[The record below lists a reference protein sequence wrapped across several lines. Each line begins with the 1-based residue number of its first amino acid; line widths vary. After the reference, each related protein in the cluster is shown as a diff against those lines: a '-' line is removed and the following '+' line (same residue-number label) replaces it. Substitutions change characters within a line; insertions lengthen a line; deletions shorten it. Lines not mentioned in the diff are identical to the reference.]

1 MKSNRAHVAP
11 NAKRLALFAYDA
23 LFLTLVAVIAISAA
37 PIPAYAYVDPSVM
50 TYTIQAVAGVA
61 VALSAVAGVAFRK
74 SRKKIMQLLK
84 IDENAKK
91 AVDPRWSKVE
101 GVEGNRYNDCGTGE
115 YLSRVATDK
124 SSAESRE
131 GEAEMLPFP
140 SRLALALA
148 ASAFLVVTFFVLPPF
163 EMLAG
168 NEGSLVFSLVDA
180 WGPVIVAALVALV
193 ILAAVLTVLRGKA
206 FNCALLIV
214 FGFAFGCYLQALF
227 LNSGLPTTD
236 GRPIDWGNYQ
246 LQAVISALVWVA
258 VFAVPFVLIKKNG
271 SVIRVTVAVVSIALV
286 VVQGAASISLVVDK
300 LGERAGLEP
309 GEYPAS
315 MYRLTEKGMFS
326 VSPSKNTIVFVLDT
340 FDTTDM
346 MRLTE
351 EDPELVGRLQGFT
364 WFKDSVGSLCPTRY
378 GAPFLWTG
386 VYPDADEQFVDYI
399 QNRYRESSFLSDI
412 QAEGYSIGLY
422 TDPVGDFNLPD
433 RERRDLIY
441 DKTINIKPDSGED
454 ASFLDVL
461 GTVQIMTRASLYRD
475 LPWFAKPFVYY
486 NTDQVN
492 QTMAVEG
499 VALSASDNAPYV
511 MEDAHWFSSL
521 KDRGLTF
528 EEDGYEGAYR
538 FIHLNGTHI
547 PYYITASGEHA
558 GHETSLEEQA
568 HGSMEMVAYYL
579 DELKRLGVYKD
590 ATIIITA
597 DHGIW
602 WECPKGEDPYLSSP
616 LMLVKPAGMSE
627 GELQLSE
634 ADICAYDVLPTVIS
648 SIGGDA
654 SAYGPTI
661 FEQPESGRERRYIFT
676 RTESNVDY
684 RIDEYR
690 VNGDALDPSSWQA
703 TGVSWDGS
711 NVPH

>member
-1 MKSNRAHVAP
+1 MKSNRAFEAP
-11 NAKRLALFAYDA
+11 NAKRLALFAHDA
-23 LFLTLVAVIAISAA
+23 LFLALLAAIAISAA
-37 PIPAYAYVDPSVM
+37 PAPAYAYVDPSVM

-74 SRKKIMQLLK
+74 SRKKIMKLLK

-91 AVDPRWSKVE
+91 AVDPRWSMIDD
-101 GVEGNRYNDCGTGE
+101 VEGNRYNDCGTEE
-115 YLSRVATDK
+115 YLSRVMPGKASVGRGGDEPEK
-124 SSAESRE
+124 
-131 GEAEMLPFP
+131 LPFAR
-140 SRLALALA
+140 RLALALA

-168 NEGSLVFSLVDA
+168 NEGSLVFGLADA
-180 WGPVIVAALVALV
+180 WQPVL
-193 ILAAVLTVLRGKA
+193 LAAFIALLGLAIVLTALRGKA
-206 FNCALLIV
+206 FSYALLIV
-214 FGFAFGCYLQALF
+214 FCFALGCYLQALF

-236 GRPIDWGNYQ
+236 GRPVDWGNYQ
-246 LQAVISALVWVA
+246 LQAVVSTLVWAVVFVA
-258 VFAVPFVLIKKNG
+258 AFVLFKKYRG
-271 SVIRVTVAVVSIALV
+271 AMQVAVAVVSVALV
-286 VVQGAASISLVVDK
+286 IVQGVASVSLIADK
-300 LGERAGLEP
+300 VGERAGLAP

-346 MRLTE
+346 MRLTSD
-351 EDPELVGRLQGFT
+351 DPNLAEKLQGFT

-386 VYPDADEQFVDYI
+386 VYPSADEEFVDYI
-399 QNRYRESSFLSDI
+399 QNRYRQSSFLSDI

-433 RERRDLIY
+433 QEKRDLIY

-454 ASFLDVL
+454 ASFLDYL
-461 GTVQIMTRASLYRD
+461 GTMQIMARASLYRD
-475 LPWFAKPFVYY
+475 LPWLAKPFVYY

-492 QTMAVEG
+492 QAMAVEG
-499 VALSASDNAPYV
+499 AALSDPDNAPYV
-511 MEDAHWFSSL
+511 MEDTHWFSSL
-521 KDRGLTF
+521 KHRGLSF
-528 EEDGYEGAYR
+528 EEEGYNGAYR

-547 PYYITASGEHA
+547 PYYVTASGEHA
-558 GHETSLEEQA
+558 GRETSLEEQA
-568 HGSMEMVAYYL
+568 RGSMEMVTYYL

-602 WECPKGEDPYLSSP
+602 WECPEGEDPYLSSP
-616 LMLVKPAGMSE
+616 LMLVKPAGASE
-627 GELQLSE
+627 GELQVSD
-634 ADICAYDVLPTVIS
+634 ADICAYDVLPTVIK
-648 SIGGDA
+648 SIGGNT

-661 FEQPESGRERRYIFT
+661 FEQPENGRERRYIFT

-684 RIDEYR
+684 RIDEYL
-690 VNGDALDPSSWQA
+690 VNGDVLDPSSWSA
-703 TGVSWDGS
+703 TGVSWDGT